1 MKRYANNHFY
11 DYVNLVYNQYKLKP
25 TSNFLL
31 KTIKILPILI
41 WRTLKDAAVE
51 LILLT
56 VFWAILVKMSQGRDL
71 VVSLF
76 ENDGLYGNIRIIFTT
91 LAVVSLSMSMWMIP
105 AFMFHQREIRTSTEL
120 RPQYPF
126 HLHLFFMHRVLPMV
140 PFWLLASVLFNGNVM
155 IFIMASITE
164 LVLLYYFNRLVKDDD
179 RRTRLIAIGVIGGLL
194 IISTIYFFIRF
205 QQEYTSMKLI
215 LAINLYLL
223 AALMYMI
230 YYMADLKIL
239 NEHDKPVQPGQ
250 SLIAKYKPNSILYFS
265 YLTVHV
271 LIVLGIYYWPFEL
284 NVAPE
289 SMLLYMF
296 SVYVFA
302 IDLLFYFINVTRK
315 RQLTAALVAIVLVIL
330 LATPVWNINLS
341 HYTMDQ
347 NADSTMFKGRSR
359 DNFAQRYEVLRAAI
373 DANPTDEPYPII
385 LISGEGGGSRAGL
398 WFSQNL
404 INFDYD
410 TRGKFR
416 NHIFSMSTV
425 SGSSV
430 GLSTVFSFW
439 DKTRT
444 DETIDSSWI
453 QLPREVYANNYVGSS
468 VRGLLLTDLY
478 KSIMPGN
485 WKNDRNT
492 TLQYEEAATTEQAI
506 FKVTGNKAF
515 RNEIPDSVMTLK
527 KDLMYF
533 FYEKVNGQLQYRP
546 NTPIALINTC
556 RSNDGR
562 RGIFSSIRLE
572 ESFFNDAID
581 VAGYLYEDS
590 VYSDK
595 GVKHCDGRKKP
606 ISLGQACNTS
616 ELFPIF
622 SAPAYIDTLGSFVD
636 GGYHENSGLK
646 TTLDIYYQ
654 LRYFLQNEPPQ
665 KKYKVYILYL
675 KNGSGEKRLYK
686 KINSELTL
694 LQPLRALFNQPFEG
708 SASYFEER
716 AKFVGAIDDNA
727 EFVSVTLKPKLLV
740 DPNIAGV
747 KSEDAKKM
755 ESEILKDLINEVVLA
770 ENGAKDTILNFP
782 LARWL
787 SKTVINRI
795 QMCAVPGNRTAD
807 LNKLIERVN
816 VVNGILSPVAKPYE
830 QYPVHQQLQVK
841 EEESID
847 TVVLKKAIRMK
858 KDLKSFPSAAY

>member
-1 MKRYANNHFY
+1 MYPNNHFY
-11 DYVNLVYNQYKLKP
+11 EYVNLVYKQYNLKP
-25 TSNFLL
+25 TGNFLL
-31 KTIKILPILI
+31 KFIKVLPILI

-51 LILLT
+51 LLLLT
-56 VFWAILVKMSQGRDL
+56 FFWAVLVKMSQGRDL

-91 LAVVSLSMSMWMIP
+91 LAVVSLSVSMWIIP
-105 AFMFHQREIRTSTEL
+105 AFMFHQRELRTRHEPH
-120 RPQYPF
+120 PQNPF
-126 HLHLFFMHRVLPMV
+126 HTHLFFMHRVLPMV
-140 PFWLLASVLFNGNVM
+140 PFWLLASVLFNGNGM
-155 IFIMASITE
+155 IFIMAGITE
-164 LVLLYYFNRLVKDDD
+164 LVLLYYFNRRVKNDD
-179 RRTRLIAIGVIGGLL
+179 RKTRFIAMGVIGGVL
-194 IISTIYFFIRF
+194 IVSTIYFFFRF
-205 QQEYTSMKLI
+205 QKEYNSMKLL
-215 LAINLYLL
+215 LAVNLYLL
-223 AALMYMI
+223 SALMYMF
-230 YYMADLKIL
+230 YYWRDYKIL
-239 NEHDKPVQPGQ
+239 KAHATGYQDNE
-250 SLIAKYKPNSILYFS
+250 SLPKKYQFNTWFYFI
-265 YLTVHV
+265 Y
-271 LIVLGIYYWPFEL
+271 LGIHVALVTAIYFWPFEL

-302 IDLLFYFINVTRK
+302 IDLLFYYINITRK
-315 RQLTAALVAIVLVIL
+315 RQLTAALVTIILVIVLASPL
-330 LATPVWNINLS
+330 WNINLS
-341 HYTMDQ
+341 HYTMDK
-347 NADSTMFKGRSR
+347 NADSTIFKGRNR
-359 DNFAQRYEVLRAAI
+359 DNFGQRYEELKAAI
-373 DANPTDEPYPII
+373 NANNSGEAYPIV

-398 WFSQNL
+398 WLSQNL

-439 DKTRT
+439 DYTRGA
-444 DETIDSSWI
+444 ETIDSSWI
-453 QLPREVYANNYVGSS
+453 QLPKEVYANNYVGSS

-492 TLQYEEAATTEQAI
+492 TLQYEEAATTAEAI
-506 FKVTGNKAF
+506 FKVTGNKKYKDG
-515 RNEIPDSVMTLK
+515 IPDSAMTLK

-533 FYEKVNGQLQYRP
+533 FYENVNGQLQYRK
-546 NTPIALINTC
+546 NTPIVLINTC

-590 VYSDK
+590 VCSDK
-595 GVKHCDGRKKP
+595 GVKHCDGIKKP

-646 TTLDIYYQ
+646 STLDVYYQ
-654 LRYFLQNEPPQ
+654 LRYFLQNDAPQ
-665 KKYKVYILYL
+665 KPYKIYILYM

-716 AKFVGAIDDNA
+716 AKFVGAIDDNV
-727 EFVSVTLKPKLLV
+727 EFVSVNLNPKILV
-740 DPNIAGV
+740 DSKLAGV
-747 KSEDAKKM
+747 KNENERKM
-755 ESEILKDLINEVVLA
+755 ESEILKDLINQVVVRD
-770 ENGAKDTILNFP
+770 NGTKDTILNFP

-795 QMCAVPGNRTAD
+795 QMCAVPGNRSPDVT
-807 LNKLIERVN
+807 KLIAQVN
-816 VVNGILSPVAKPYE
+816 AVNGTLSASGKAYDK
-830 QYPVHQQLQVK
+830 YPVHKQLKVK
-841 EEESID
+841 QEETID
-847 TVVLKKAIRMK
+847 TAVLKKAIRFN
-858 KDLKSFPSAAY
+858 KDLKNLPSAAY